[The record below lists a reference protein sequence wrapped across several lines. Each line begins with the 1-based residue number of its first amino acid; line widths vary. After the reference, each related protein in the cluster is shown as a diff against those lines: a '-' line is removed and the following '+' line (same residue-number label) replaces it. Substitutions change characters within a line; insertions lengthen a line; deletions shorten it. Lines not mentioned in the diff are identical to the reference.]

1 MKKLFLLFILFC
13 NSFFSQLQLSKNEK
27 IFHQFSPQIE
37 LKDFNTWI
45 NKNYATSYQLDLSI
59 TSEEKDDL
67 GFNHIRMQQTYN
79 GIPVKNGTIVVHC
92 KGNRVISFNGL
103 LYTRASIT
111 SSTTTKES
119 NAYLT
124 AIKSIPST
132 QYSWETSASKN
143 TRKRTPFQSNRPK
156 GTLIYVFNNNND
168 TDNLELTYCFPI
180 YSLSPLE
187 FKDVYVSCAT
197 GAILKTEEK
206 IHSFSSIGKGKCKF
220 SGWQD
225 IVTDSTANGFTLKD
239 ATRGNGIETY
249 NLRTNKLFENKK
261 NIWDTTTIE
270 QFAIDA
276 HWGAEMTYD
285 YYLKNHNRNSIDNKG
300 YKLINRLRYGTNFI
314 NAFWDGSQMNYGD
327 GNDTI
332 NPLVSL
338 DIIGHEITHGLT
350 SNTAKLALEN
360 ESGALNES
368 FSDIFGA
375 TIDWYTRPDKA
386 NWHVGE
392 EVSRTYRSLENPEYN
407 KDPKNYKGKNWKPL
421 NGSDLGGIHSNNGV
435 QNHWY
440 YLLAQGGSG
449 TNDFGQSFNVKGIG
463 IEKAAKI
470 AYRNLTI
477 YLTSL
482 SNFEDARFFS
492 IQAAK
497 DLFGPCSPEVESTT
511 NAWYAV
517 GIGEPYVAGLKS
529 NFGLSSNSSFDSLF
543 VFFQNKSVNSDS
555 CFWDFGDGTNS
566 RLFNPTHNYKNLG
579 TYSVKLISYGN
590 QNCGKVDTLIFK
602 DTIQIKQ
609 RTIDSI
615 HYSFCDSINLTLFHS
630 VQKPKSQWYSS
641 LSDSSLI
648 STNSQLDVTVIKDTV
663 YYSKEI
669 PTKFGEKDASTNSA
683 KYEFAARHL
692 IFTAHSSFL
701 LKSAIVNSYAKGE
714 RTIELRTSK
723 GEVIQQRKILI
734 DTIGIVRIP
743 INFKIDPGID
753 YQLGVSGSFV
763 NLGRTKN
770 TVNYP
775 YQLDSVVTIT
785 RSNAIDMATNAGTL
799 FYYFFYDWEII
810 PTEKTQFKAHSI
822 QKVKKPIPSFEL
834 TQLADKLIQLEN
846 TSKFADSICWKIAKK
861 DTLNDTLWITQSW
874 SSNKKSVLVQTE
886 LNPIPVQL
894 IAYNKCYVDS
904 TFKSIQLKTSDIK
917 SYNQNKIHIY
927 PNPANDFVTIESY
940 RELGDIIIKD
950 ITGKIIYQF
959 ATNNKNIQI
968 NTSQLTEGYY
978 FIVISNQEGILSE
991 KLIKTQ

>member
-1 MKKLFLLFILFC
+1 MKKIIFLLSIW
-13 NSFFSQLQLSKNEK
+13 SSSIFSQVSLLKNEK
-27 IFHQFSPQIE
+27 IVHQFSSKIE
-37 LKDFNTWI
+37 FEQFDAWI
-45 NKNYATSYQLDLSI
+45 NKNYATNYKLEFTT
-59 TSEEKDDL
+59 TSEEDDEL
-67 GFNHIRMQQTYN
+67 GFKHIRLQQLIN
-79 GIPVKNGTIVVHC
+79 GIPVKNGMIVVHC
-92 KGNRVISFNGL
+92 KANQVISFNGL
-103 LYTRASIT
+103 LYTNATIKSSI
-111 SSTTTKES
+111 TTKES
-119 NAYLT
+119 EAYLT
-124 AIKSIPST
+124 AIQSIPSS
-132 QYSWETSASKN
+132 QYAWETS
-143 TRKRTPFQSNRPK
+143 RKSSQKRSPLQINRPK
-156 GTLIYVFNNNND
+156 GTLTYIFKNVAD
-168 TDNLELTYCFPI
+168 KDELELTYSFPI
-180 YSLSPLE
+180 YSLLPLDYKE
-187 FKDVYVSCAT
+187 IYVSCLS
-197 GAILKTEEK
+197 GKIVKTEEK
-206 IHSFSSIGKGKCKF
+206 IHNFSSIGKGKCKY
-220 SGWQD
+220 SDWQN
-225 IVTDSTANGFTLKD
+225 IVTDSTATGFTLKD

-261 NIWDTTTIE
+261 NTWDTTTIE
-270 QFAIDA
+270 QYAIDA

-300 YKLINRLRYGTNFI
+300 FKLINRLRYGTKFI

-350 SNTAKLALEN
+350 ANTAKLTLEN
-360 ESGALNES
+360 ESGSLNES

-375 TIDWYTRPDKA
+375 TIDWFTRPGKA

-449 TNDFGQSFNVKGIG
+449 TNDFGKSFNVKGIG

-497 DLFGPCSPEVESTT
+497 DLFGPCSPEVESTI

-517 GIGEPYVAGLKS
+517 GVGEPYVAGLKS
-529 NFGLSSNSSFDSLF
+529 NFSLSSTNSFDSLF

-555 CFWDFGDGTNS
+555 CFWDFGDGTTS
-566 RLFNPTHNYKNLG
+566 RLHQPTHKYTKTG
-579 TYSVKLISYGN
+579 TYTVKLISYGN
-590 QNCGKVDTLIFK
+590 KNCGEIDSLIFK
-602 DTIQIKQ
+602 DTIRISE
-609 RTIDSI
+609 RIIDSV
-615 HYSFCDSINLTLFHS
+615 HYSFCDSSNLSLFHS
-630 VQKPKSQWYSS
+630 SNQPKVQWYSS

-648 STNSQLDVTVIKDTV
+648 TTNPQLDVNVDKDTV

-669 PTKFGEKDASTNSA
+669 PTNFGEKDASTNSA
-683 KYEFAARHL
+683 NYTFTARHL

-714 RTIELRTSK
+714 RTIELRTNK

-743 INFKIDPGID
+743 INFKIDPGVD

-763 NLGRTKN
+763 NLGRTRN

-785 RSNAIDMATNAGTL
+785 RSNAIDMTTNAGTL

-810 PTEKTQFKAHSI
+810 PTEKTQTKAHLI
-822 QKVKKPIPSFEL
+822 KKIMKPIPSFEL
-834 TQLADKLIQLEN
+834 TQLANKLIQLES
-846 TSKFADSICWKIAKK
+846 TSKFADSISWKIAKK
-861 DTLNDTLWITQSW
+861 DSTNDTLWITQSW
-874 SSNKKSVLVQTE
+874 SSDKKSLLVQTE
-886 LNPIPVQL
+886 FNPIRFQL
-894 IAYNKCYVDS
+894 NASNKCYVDS
-904 TFKSIQLKTSDIK
+904 TFKSIQLNTTNIKT
-917 SYNQNKIHIY
+917 YTQNKIHIY
-927 PNPANDFVTIESY
+927 PNPANDLVNIESQK
-940 RELGDIIIKD
+940 EIGDIHIKD

-978 FIVISNQEGILSE
+978 FIEISCPDGVSSE

>member
-1 MKKLFLLFILFC
+1 MKKIIFLLSICSSSIFC
-13 NSFFSQLQLSKNEK
+13 QVSLLKNEK

-37 LKDFNTWI
+37 LEEFDAWI
-45 NKNYATSYQLDLSI
+45 NKNYATNYKLELAIS
-59 TSEEKDDL
+59 SEEIDEL
-67 GFNHIRMQQTYN
+67 GFKHIRMQQLFN
-79 GIPVKNGTIVVHC
+79 GIPVKNGMIVVHC
-92 KGNRVISFNGL
+92 KANQVISFNGL
-103 LYTRASIT
+103 LYTSAIIKST
-111 SSTTTKES
+111 TTTKES
-119 NAYLT
+119 EAYLT
-124 AIKSIPST
+124 AIQSIPSS
-132 QYSWETSASKN
+132 QYAWETSRNSSQ
-143 TRKRTPFQSNRPK
+143 KRSPLQINRPK
-156 GTLIYVFNNNND
+156 GTLTYIFKNVADND
-168 TDNLELTYCFPI
+168 ELELTYSFPI
-180 YSLSPLE
+180 YSLLPLDYKE
-187 FKDVYVSCAT
+187 IYVSCLS
-197 GAILKTEEK
+197 GKIVKTEEK
-206 IHSFSSIGKGKCKF
+206 IHNFSSIGKGKCKY
-220 SGWQD
+220 SDWQN
-225 IVTDSTANGFTLKD
+225 IVTDSSATGFTLKD

-261 NIWDTTTIE
+261 NTWDTTSIE
-270 QFAIDA
+270 QYAIDA

-300 YKLINRLRYGTNFI
+300 FKLINRLRYGTKFI

-350 SNTAKLALEN
+350 ANTAKLTLEN

-375 TIDWYTRPDKA
+375 TIDWFTRPGKA

-407 KDPKNYKGKNWKPL
+407 KDPKNYKGNNWKPL
-421 NGSDLGGIHSNNGV
+421 NGSDIGGIHSNNGV

-463 IEKAAKI
+463 IDKAAKI

-517 GIGEPYVAGLKS
+517 GVGEPYVTGLKS
-529 NFGLSSNSSFDSLF
+529 NFSLSSTNSFDSLF

-555 CFWDFGDGTNS
+555 CFWDFGDGATSN
-566 RLFNPTHNYKNLG
+566 LYQPTHKFTKTGAY
-579 TYSVKLISYGN
+579 TVKLISYGN
-590 QNCGKVDTLIFK
+590 KICGEIDSLIFK
-602 DTIQIKQ
+602 DTIRITE
-609 RTIDSI
+609 RIIDSV
-615 HYSFCDSINLTLFHS
+615 HYSICDSSNLSLFHS
-630 VQKPKSQWYSS
+630 AQKAKAQWYSS

-648 STNSQLDVTVIKDTV
+648 TTNPQLDVRVDQDTV

-669 PTKFGEKDASTNSA
+669 PTNFGEKDASTNSA
-683 KYEFAARHL
+683 NYTFTARHL

-714 RTIELRTSK
+714 RTIELRTNK

-743 INFKIDPGID
+743 INFKIDPGVD

-763 NLGRTKN
+763 NLGRTRN

-775 YQLDSVVTIT
+775 YQLDSVITIT
-785 RSNAIDMATNAGTL
+785 RSNAIDMTTNAGTL

-810 PTEKTQFKAHSI
+810 PTENTQIKVHSI

-834 TQLADKLIQLEN
+834 TQLANKLIQLES
-846 TSKFADSICWKIAKK
+846 TSKFSDSICWKIAKK
-861 DTLNDTLWITQSW
+861 DSINDTLWITQSW
-874 SSNKKSVLVQTE
+874 SSNKKSLLVQTE
-886 LNPIPVQL
+886 FNPIRVQL

-917 SYNQNKIHIY
+917 SYTKNKTHIY
-927 PNPANDFVTIESY
+927 PNPANDFVTIESF

-950 ITGKIIYQF
+950 ITGKIIYQYT
-959 ATNNKNIQI
+959 TNNKYVQI

-978 FIVISNQEGILSE
+978 LIEISSPDGVSSE
-991 KLIKTQ
+991 KLIITQ

>member
-1 MKKLFLLFILFC
+1 MKKLFLLLTILS
-13 NSFFSQLQLSKNEK
+13 NSILSQTHSKNEK
-27 IFHQFSPQIE
+27 IFHQFSPQIALNQFE
-37 LKDFNTWI
+37 TWM
-45 NKNYATSYQLDLSI
+45 NKNYSSNYKLEFSI
-59 TSEEKDDL
+59 RSEENDEL
-67 GFNHIRMQQTYN
+67 GFKHIRMEQLYN
-79 GIPVKNGTIVVHC
+79 GTPIKNGMIVVHC
-92 KGNRVISFNGL
+92 KDNRVISFNGQI
-103 LYTRASIT
+103 YTNALVK
-111 SSTTTKES
+111 SSTITKES
-119 NAYLT
+119 DAYLT
-124 AIKSIPST
+124 AIESIPSS
-132 QYSWETSASKN
+132 QYAWETTTSKN
-143 TRKRTPFQSNRPK
+143 TRKRTPLQANRPK
-156 GTLIYVFNNNND
+156 GTFVYVFKNNED
-168 TDNLELTYCFPI
+168 GEVLELTYNFPI
-180 YSLSPLE
+180 YSLSPLTYKE
-187 FKDVYVSCAT
+187 VYVSCGT
-197 GAILKTEEK
+197 GTIINTEEK
-206 IHSFSSIGKGKCKF
+206 IHSLSTIGKGKCKY
-220 SGWQD
+220 SGWQN
-225 IVTDSTANGFTLKD
+225 IVTDSSATGFTLKD
-239 ATRGNGIETY
+239 TTRGNGIETY

-300 YKLINRLRYGTNFI
+300 FKLINRLRYGTNFI
-314 NAFWDGSQMNYGD
+314 NAFWDGTQMNYGD

-350 SNTAKLALEN
+350 ANTAKLILEN

-392 EVSRTYRSLENPEYN
+392 EVSRTYRSLENPGYN

-463 IEKAAKI
+463 IDKAAKI

-477 YLTSL
+477 YLTSK
-482 SNFEDARFFS
+482 SDFEDARFFS

-497 DLFGPCSPEVESTT
+497 DLFGACSPEVESTT

-529 NFGLSSNSSFDSLF
+529 NFSLSSNTSFDSLF
-543 VFFQNKSVNSDS
+543 VFFQNKSINSDS
-555 CFWDFGDGTNS
+555 CFWDFGDGTTS
-566 RLFNPTHNYKNLG
+566 RLFHPTHNYKNLG

-590 QNCGKVDTLIFK
+590 QNCGEVDTLIFN
-602 DTIQIKQ
+602 DTIRIKE
-609 RTIDSI
+609 RILDTI
-615 HYSFCDSINLTLFHS
+615 HYSVCDSSNLTLFHS
-630 VQKPKSQWYSS
+630 YQKPKSEWYSS

-648 STNSQLDVTVIKDTV
+648 STNSQLDFKVTKDTV

-683 KYEFAARHL
+683 NYAFAARHL

-763 NLGRTKN
+763 NLGRTRN

-810 PTEKTQFKAHSI
+810 PTEKTQTKAHFI
-822 QKVKKPIPSFEL
+822 KKIMKPIPSFEL
-834 TQLADKLIQLEN
+834 TQLDEKLIQLES
-846 TSKFADSICWKIAKK
+846 TSKFADSIIWKIAKK
-861 DTLNDTLWITQSW
+861 DSLNDTLWITQSW
-874 SSNKKSVLVQTE
+874 SSNKKSLLVQTE
-886 LNPIPVQL
+886 LNPIRVQL
-894 IAYNKCYVDS
+894 ITYNKCYIDS
-904 TFKSIQLKTSDIK
+904 IFKSFQLKTSNTK
-917 SYNQNKIHIY
+917 NHTLNNFLIY
-927 PNPANDFVTIESY
+927 PNPTNEFVNIEGFS
-940 RELGDIIIKD
+940 EIGDITIKD
-950 ITGKIIYQF
+950 ITGKVIHRY
-959 ATNNKNIQI
+959 ATKNKYMQI
-968 NTSQLTEGYY
+968 NTNQLPDGYY
-978 FIVISNQEGILSE
+978 FIEISNSNGITSE
-991 KLIKTQ
+991 KLMKTH